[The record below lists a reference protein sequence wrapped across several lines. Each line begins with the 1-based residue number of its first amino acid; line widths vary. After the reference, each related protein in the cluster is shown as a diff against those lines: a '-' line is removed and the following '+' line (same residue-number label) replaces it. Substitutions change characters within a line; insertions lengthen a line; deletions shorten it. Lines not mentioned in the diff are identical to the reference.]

1 MLSLDQIR
9 DEFIEQVYESLE
21 EKDRGPG
28 TPFDDWKKM
37 FNRVSSHK
45 GQVPDLAYQQCE
57 ELFKKLPRR
66 KNEAGHP
73 DVEFTE

>member
-1 MLSLDQIR
+1 MLDLDRIR

-37 FNRVSSHK
+37 FNRVSSSK
-45 GQVPDLAYQQCE
+45 GPVPPLAYRQCE
-57 ELFKKLPRR
+57 ELFAKLPPR
-66 KNEAGHP
+66 KNIARLPEI
-73 DVEFTE
+73 EFTE